1 MLGGQVCNTVG
12 GGNKSFKSGGSE
24 CPFSNVGPLEGGAKK
39 KKKKA
44 KRKAG
49 PYALFV
55 KKNFASVKK
64 KNPKWGAVDC
74 IKEIA
79 KMWKKQK
86 K

>member
-12 GGNKSFKSGGSE
+12 GGIKTFKKGGAGCHLS
-24 CPFSNVGPLEGGAKK
+24 PGGVEGGAKK

>member
-1 MLGGQVCNTVG
+1 MFGGQVCNTVG
-12 GGNKSFKSGGSE
+12 GGNKSIKSGGSG
-24 CPFSNVGPLEGGAKK
+24 CPLSNFEGGAKK

>member
-12 GGNKSFKSGGSE
+12 GEQGKKGGTG
-24 CPFSNVGPLEGGAKK
+24 CQLNTFEGGAKK
-39 KKKKA
+39 KKKKV

>member
-1 MLGGQVCNTVG
+1 MLGGQVCNTG
-12 GGNKSFKSGGSE
+12 GRGFEIKKGGAGCHLSG
-24 CPFSNVGPLEGGAKK
+24 VEGGAKK
-39 KKKKA
+39 KKKKV